1 MIPYIFKLLCFSGG
15 WGTRNPVI
23 EGRGVTIQTEGG
35 YESQI
40 STNGQR
46 QRGRGEEEDRRAEAA
61 EDAVWAAGN
70 WCCPPKSEYSS
81 FMTTLSQSLSFNLA
95 NLTTLS
101 DFCVV
106 CSQKKDDDVEEEGS
120 IINGSAAYEDEED
133 HARSGAPWFK
143 KPLKN
148 QSVVDSE
155 PVRFTVKITGEPK
168 PEVTWWFEGEM
179 LQDCE
184 DYQYIER
191 GETYC
196 LYLPETFPE
205 DEGEYMCKAVNS
217 RGTAAS
223 TCILTVES
231 KTTLVWL
238 HACMMPSVRIS
249 ISGHELDRTLL
260 SLVNAGRLDNG
271 SSVSFSQPMTTDA
284 PSMFWKL
291 SLLSV
296 SLSPFVKLHPSWYI
310 STAEGRKWQYA
321 WHS

>member
-1 MIPYIFKLLCFSGG
+1 MRMQFEQQEIDAALQKVNLPFPPPYNDTELFVCDAWAQVSVTTVAPCHSCFPVLSFSGHP
-15 WGTRNPVI
+15 TP
-23 EGRGVTIQTEGG
+23 Q
-35 YESQI
+35 
-40 STNGQR
+40 
-46 QRGRGEEEDRRAEAA
+46 
-61 EDAVWAAGN
+61 
-70 WCCPPKSEYSS
+70 KSE
-81 FMTTLSQSLSFNLA
+81 
-95 NLTTLS
+95 
-101 DFCVV
+101 DDV
-106 CSQKKDDDVEEEGS
+106 DDDGS
-120 IINGSAAYEDEED
+120 IINGSTAYENEEE

-223 TCILTVES
+223 TCILTIES
-231 KTTLVWL
+231 KSTLV
-238 HACMMPSVRIS
+238 
-249 ISGHELDRTLL
+249 
-260 SLVNAGRLDNG
+260 
-271 SSVSFSQPMTTDA
+271 
-284 PSMFWKL
+284 
-291 SLLSV
+291 
-296 SLSPFVKLHPSWYI
+296 
-310 STAEGRKWQYA
+310 
-321 WHS
+321 